1 MSVLLKPETAAKLA
15 AQLFPDTD
23 LETSLEAVLEWVAKY
38 KASMSPF
45 AHPPA
50 NNHSLSP
57 TGEKIITSWNK
68 TAESTKEQQE
78 SGELPLPGVGIG
90 VRNNPQIKEM
100 MSELLA
106 HAKANKISA
115 SDLAGQVGASYPTIL
130 NWQRGKLPRG
140 ENIQKVAIYLKKN
153 RK

>member
-23 LETSLEAVLEWVAKY
+23 LETSLERVLEWVAKY

-57 TGEKIITSWNK
+57 VTEKITSWSK
-68 TAESTKEQQE
+68 AAESTKQEQE
-78 SGELPLPGVGIG
+78 SEELPLPGVGLG

-100 MSELLA
+100 MSDLLA
-106 HAKANKISA
+106 YAKANKMSA
-115 SDLAGQVGASYPTIL
+115 YDLAGKIGASYPTIL
-130 NWQRGKLPRG
+130 NWQKGKLPRG
-140 ENIQKVAIYLKKN
+140 ENIQKVAAFLRTI